1 MIMEVPNV
9 KINHILYA
17 TDFSENAKHAL
28 SYAKS
33 IAEQYNAEVTLLHV
47 IKDEVPGF
55 LIFDAGMDRT
65 SKEVAD
71 RLKQQK
77 ELFEKQKTDI
87 ISKIRNNYN
96 EEIGIKEIKVER
108 GHPVKIIANFAEK
121 ENYDLIVM
129 GSKGRNTLEGFL
141 LGDTVRQVITRVK
154 IPVLVVQ

>member
-1 MIMEVPNV
+1 MEVSKV
-9 KINHILYA
+9 HFKHILYA
-17 TDFSENAKHAL
+17 TDFSENAKNAL
-28 SYAKS
+28 AYAKS

-55 LIFDAGMDRT
+55 LIFEAGMDRT

-71 RLKQQK
+71 RLKQQQ
-77 ELFEKQKTDI
+77 ELFIKQKAEI
-87 ISKIRNNYN
+87 ISKIRDNFN
-96 EEIGIKEIKVER
+96 EEICIKYRKVER

-121 ENYDLIVM
+121 ENYYLIVM

-154 IPVLVVQ
+154 VPVLVVQ